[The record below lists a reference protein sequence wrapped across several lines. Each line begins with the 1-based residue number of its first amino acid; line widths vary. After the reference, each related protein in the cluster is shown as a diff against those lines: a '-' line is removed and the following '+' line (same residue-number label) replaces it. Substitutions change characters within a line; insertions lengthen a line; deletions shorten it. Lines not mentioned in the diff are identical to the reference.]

1 MQGIRPI
8 RGDHALA
15 SVVFSISFNREIEI
29 NALRAIDDRWN
40 SFEDDLPRRSELEG
54 FDIDV
59 AARLSAPQDVPR
71 VFGRSY
77 ERYNERG
84 EVARSL
90 AIQGQ
95 YLRFS
100 VNDYTRWSEVWPS
113 VHSIIVRIWRDVCN
127 NRLVSSVSLQ
137 IQNQF
142 RIEEQVDSSDSRP
155 IAQRVFERNTP
166 HLTPHVFECTN
177 NWHCFTGHFSDP
189 ATIQGGLRL
198 NRIHCQVA
206 TMDNPNNRLLSIQ
219 TELEDRLSPSGRG
232 ETLDLKQRMG
242 SLREAHKEILRNLL
256 VREIQDQVGLNHE
269 QYV

>member
-15 SVVFSISFNREIEI
+15 SVVFSISFDHEIAI
-29 NALRAIDDRWN
+29 NALRAIDDRWE
-40 SFEDDLPRRSELEG
+40 SLRRDLPRRSELEG

-59 AARLSAPQDVPR
+59 AARLSAPQAVPR

-77 ERYNERG
+77 ERYNEKG

-100 VNDYTRWSEVWPS
+100 VNDYTRWDKVWPS
-113 VHSIIVRIWRDVCN
+113 VHSIIVPIWEDVCN

-137 IQNQF
+137 FQNQF
-142 RIEEQVDSSDSRP
+142 LIEEQSDASDRLP
-155 IAQRVFERNTP
+155 AAKRVFDPSTP
-166 HLTPHVFECTN
+166 HLTPHVFDCIS

-189 ATIQGGLRL
+189 KTIQGGLRL
-198 NRIHCQVA
+198 NRIHCQLA
-206 TMDNPNNRLLSIQ
+206 TMDNPKNRLLTIQ
-219 TELEDRLSPSGRG
+219 TELEDRLSPFGRG
-232 ETLDLKQRMG
+232 ETLELQQRMG
-242 SLREAHKEILRNLL
+242 DLRDAHKKTLRNLL
-256 VREIQDQVGLNHE
+256 LREIQDQVGLNHG
-269 QYV
+269 